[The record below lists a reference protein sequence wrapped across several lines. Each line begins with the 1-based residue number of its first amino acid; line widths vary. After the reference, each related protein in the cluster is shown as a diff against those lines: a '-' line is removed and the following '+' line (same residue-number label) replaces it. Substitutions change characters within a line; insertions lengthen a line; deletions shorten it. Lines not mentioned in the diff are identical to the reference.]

1 MKIETLQRMI
11 AAVVPSYMTVH
22 MLDGRDAG
30 IVRIMN
36 PIAGRFSPIGV
47 EIAWDIGIKEFYKL
61 LHHSVRLMTGD
72 KSWCEED

>member
-1 MKIETLQRMI
+1 MKIETLHRMI
-11 AAVVPSYMTVH
+11 AAMVPVHMTVE
-22 MLDGRDAG
+22 MLDGS

-36 PIAGRFSPIGV
+36 PNAGRFSPSGV
-47 EIAWDIGIKEFYKL
+47 EIAWDIGTKEFYKL